1 MKISEVDINAV
12 TEKVRARADS
22 KRLDAGFGGQSHDGG
37 ASAMIREVQMF
48 EDGMNGIVPQTWI
61 EYAKEIRN
69 EADPEWEEFKR
80 LRNKFE
86 GDK

>member
-12 TEKVRARADS
+12 MKKVRAEAESRKD
-22 KRLDAGFGGQSHDGG
+22 DAGRGGYHHDGG
-37 ASAMIREVQMF
+37 ASAMIREVEMF

-69 EADPEWEEFKR
+69 EADPEWDDFQR
-80 LRNKFE
+80 LKAKSE
-86 GDK
+86 GNN

>member
-12 TEKVRARADS
+12 MKKIRAKADS
-22 KRLDAGFGGQSHDGG
+22 DRLDAGMGGYHHDGG
-37 ASAMIREVQMF
+37 ASELIRQVEMF
-48 EDGMNGIVPQTWI
+48 EDGMNGVVPQTWI
-61 EYAKEIRN
+61 EYAKEVRN
-69 EADPEWEEFKR
+69 QADPEWEEFQR

>member
-1 MKISEVDINAV
+1 MKIVDVNINAIMN
-12 TEKVRARADS
+12 KVRAKADTN
-22 KRLDAGFGGQSHDGG
+22 RHNAGAGGEWHDGG
-37 ASAMIREVQMF
+37 ASAMIREIQMF

-61 EYAKEIRN
+61 EYVKEVRN
-69 EADPEWEEFKR
+69 ETDPEWKEFQR

>member
-12 TEKVRARADS
+12 TKKVRASADS
-22 KRLDAGFGGQSHDGG
+22 RRLDAGMGGHHHDGG
-37 ASAMIREVQMF
+37 ASAMIREVEMF

-80 LRNKFE
+80 LKAKFE
-86 GDK
+86 GNN

>member
-12 TEKVRARADS
+12 MKKVRAQADS
-22 KRLDAGFGGQSHDGG
+22 KRLDAGMGGHHHDGG
-37 ASAMIREVQMF
+37 ASAMLREAEMF

-69 EADPEWEEFKR
+69 EADPEWEKYQQ
-80 LRNKFE
+80 LKNKFE
-86 GDK
+86 GE